1 MVQIT
6 VAALLL
12 IAAIAPVIATP
23 IEVREPRNSKYPSRI
38 GAKAKGAGMSVLST
52 YISRCIT
59 YADIVSSNGVVATNT
74 RPQERELEE
83 VDAREPKFN
92 IGGLLKGAARV
103 AGNFIRE
110 ENEELMVRE
119 PRGGFR
125 GGPRSG
131 RRHGG
136 AGASAPEAR
145 ELKVEEVDAREPRGA
160 RRASGRHAVAAPTAE
175 ARELEVEEV
184 DAREPKVLLRKAD
197 CSLKVRELEI
207 EEVDA
212 REPKKLYRKVSG
224 PGLCS

>member
-23 IEVREPRNSKYPSRI
+23 IEVREPRDSKYPSRI
-38 GAKAKGAGMSVLST
+38 GAKAKGAGMSVLSA
-52 YISRCIT
+52 YLSCCIT

-83 VDAREPKFN
+83 VDARKPKFN

-145 ELKVEEVDAREPRGA
+145 ELKVEEVDTREPRGA
-160 RRASGRHAVAAPTAE
+160 RRAGGRHATAAPTAE

-184 DAREPKVLLRKAD
+184 DARSDKNRPRKHS
-197 CSLKVRELEI
+197 CSVKARGLGV

-212 REPKKLYRKVSG
+212 RSNKNIPKQRVG
-224 PGLCS
+224 C

>member
-23 IEVREPRNSKYPSRI
+23 IEVREPRDSKYPSRI

-74 RPQERELEE
+74 RLQERELEE

-110 ENEELMVRE
+110 ENEEIMVRE

-145 ELKVEEVDAREPRGA
+145 ELEVEEVDAREPRGA
-160 RRASGRHAVAAPTAE
+160 RRAGGRHATAAPTAE

-184 DAREPKVLLRKAD
+184 DARSDKNRPRKHS
-197 CSLKVRELEI
+197 CSVKARGLGV

-212 REPKKLYRKVSG
+212 RSNKNIPKQRVG
-224 PGLCS
+224 C